1 MKPTSIIFLIFSVII
16 LVVGMIVCNVAT
28 KLADKQGV
36 VLFEQTTLENGDT
49 VIKKEI
55 PNDKFTKLE
64 LEIKDAPVNIFGGAE
79 SSYVELVNFDVNSYG
94 ISDLNNTLSID
105 DSFNITSLF
114 KSTGGA
120 QFKGLRYVV
129 FDRKEKKGSEK
140 SVNIYL
146 ADNTDLK
153 NISIKLG
160 KGSVYVKSVSKAL
173 DYSLVTEQGNVTL
186 DEVKNATLA
195 KIRTGSGTVALN
207 YSIGTLFDVDIA
219 SGQFNVIN
227 HNSDQ
232 ISYAVGVSTGIVR
245 YNGEDKGSRF
255 ESVSGDPLT
264 TINARIGE
272 GQAMINDLEK

>member
-146 ADNTDLK
+146 SDNTDLK

>member
-146 ADNTDLK
+146 SDNTDLK

-207 YSIGTLFDVDIA
+207 YSTGTLFDVDIA